1 MRERDLTSRKSI
13 RREERKSFRITDVEE
28 NRDREQEEEKE
39 KGGEW
44 KGDTSQPMGTINCT
58 LYIPQTRTRTQ

>member
-1 MRERDLTSRKSI
+1 MKPWQALAAGCPLRERDLTSRTSI

-28 NRDREQEEEKE
+28 NWDREQEEEKE

-44 KGDTSQPMGTINCT
+44 KADT
-58 LYIPQTRTRTQ
+58 